1 MQDVLAYRGGLYGRR
16 VPKLWNTTVEEHRR
30 TVHTAILDSTAAL
43 IAEHGLAVT
52 MSQIAQHTGIGR
64 ATLYKYFKDVETI
77 MLAWHERQIS
87 DHLRQ
92 LNAAIAD
99 CTDPAERLRT
109 ALTAYA
115 GLSSTGHSVPHADA
129 EGTSAVQT
137 ALALH
142 RAPHLRHA
150 QRHVHDFLTD
160 VITAAADTGMARTD
174 VPPAELASYCM
185 HALAAAAASPSPAA
199 RDRLVAV
206 TLAGLLPT
214 GN

>member
-1 MQDVLAYRGGLYGRR
+1 
-16 VPKLWNTTVEEHRR
+16 LWNTTVEEHRR

-43 IAEHGLAVT
+43 IAEHGLTVT

-64 ATLYKYFKDVETI
+64 ATLYKYFKDVEAI
-77 MLAWHERQIS
+77 MLAWHERQVS
-87 DHLRQ
+87 DHLHQ
-92 LNAAIAD
+92 LNAAIAE

-115 GLSSTGHSVPHADA
+115 GLSSTGHSTPHTGT

-142 RAPHLRHA
+142 QAPHLHHA
-150 QRHVHDFLTD
+150 QRHVHDLLTE
-160 VITAAADTGMARTD
+160 VITGAADAELARTD
-174 VPPAELASYCM
+174 VPPAELAAYCL
-185 HALAAAAASPSPAA
+185 HALTAAAALPSPAA

-206 TLAGLLPT
+206 TLSGLLPPT
-214 GN
+214 T